1 MPFVFCKVV
10 KTNLRKLDG
19 STDLVEFCLHLFC
32 LFLGDS
38 FLDGLGSAVN
48 EGLRIGKAKAG
59 DLTDD
64 LDDLDLVGADL
75 FQDNVKLGFLFSSS
89 IATGSRAG
97 NSNSGSGGNAEFFF
111 NSVNELR
118 QLENGHGFDLFKES
132 SNFLRSHGIFLH

>member
-89 IATGSRAG
+89 TP
-97 NSNSGSGGNAEFFF
+97 NS
-111 NSVNELR
+111 
-118 QLENGHGFDLFKES
+118 S
-132 SNFLRSHGIFLH
+132 STA

>member
-75 FQDNVKLGFLFSSS
+75 FQDNVKLSFPSPPAAGPATATAAAAETPNSSS
-89 IATGSRAG
+89 TA
-97 NSNSGSGGNAEFFF
+97 
-111 NSVNELR
+111 
-118 QLENGHGFDLFKES
+118 
-132 SNFLRSHGIFLH
+132 